1 MLLGDLAVLLESE
14 DETTSKWKSGRPEV
28 IEVHKLIRSLT
39 HKLRDIEVEAEDNMF
54 RLVKSNEDILKLEQ
68 LMSLIK
74 DDMNKQLL
82 EQEDVNQQ
90 NQCEIMHL
98 NHQIKL
104 MEQEIN

>member
-1 MLLGDLAVLLESE
+1 MP
-14 DETTSKWKSGRPEV
+14 SKCRSARTEIVEIQKV
-28 IEVHKLIRSLT
+28 IRNLN

-82 EQEDVNQQ
+82 EQ
-90 NQCEIMHL
+90 
-98 NHQIKL
+98 
-104 MEQEIN
+104 